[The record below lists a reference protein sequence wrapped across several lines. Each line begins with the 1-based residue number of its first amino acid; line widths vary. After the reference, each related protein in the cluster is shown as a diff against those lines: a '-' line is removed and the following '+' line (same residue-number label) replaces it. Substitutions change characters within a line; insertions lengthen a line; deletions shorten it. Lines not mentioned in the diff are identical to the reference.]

1 MKKLE
6 YSVHCV
12 SRDVEENL
20 SIGDTFNDGIV
31 VEGTYDRE
39 YDNLLIITRKVV
51 DCYEKADALTRRDY
65 QDVGTP
71 NTRRVA

>member
-12 SRDVEENL
+12 SKDVDDNL
-20 SIGDTFNDGIV
+20 SIGDTFNDGTV

-39 YDNLLIITRKVV
+39 HDNLLIITRKVV
-51 DCYEKADALTRRDY
+51 DCYEKADALTGGNG
-65 QDVGTP
+65 QDVATP
-71 NTRRVA
+71 STEWIA

>member
-1 MKKLE
+1 MKQLE

-20 SIGDTFNDGIV
+20 SIGDTFNDGTV

-39 YDNLLIITRKVV
+39 HDNLLIITRKVV
-51 DCYEKADALTRRDY
+51 DCYENANTLARRDY
-65 QDVGTP
+65 QDVATP
-71 NTRRVA
+71 STERIA